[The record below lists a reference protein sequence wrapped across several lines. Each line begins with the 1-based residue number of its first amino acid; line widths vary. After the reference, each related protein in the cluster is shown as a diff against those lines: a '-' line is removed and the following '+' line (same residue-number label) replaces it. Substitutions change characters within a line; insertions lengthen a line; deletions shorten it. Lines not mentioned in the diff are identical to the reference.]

1 MENST
6 GDGKQ
11 LSLART
17 FRRPQYAWPATWS
30 YHKPNAL
37 AGTTGERRIPGGGTT
52 TDDSAAGVRRR
63 KLKRR
68 RLRQQQKSK
77 RRIFIQE
84 IAPTHP
90 RKLGKQEREP
100 SSSDMEMVTWVW
112 GLGVGKF
119 RGAGAFGENQRLAG
133 VVFRRTM
140 SSSRSRRIRESR
152 NRATVVAEKRGAE
165 RGRWVR
171 RTTMT
176 PTQLCDVSRL
186 AGPPSEEPKLE
197 ANADWPHCPG
207 RWRFIGDSTVGLV
220 TWPPRRCPVSHTDP
234 F

>member
-1 MENST
+1 M
-6 GDGKQ
+6 G
-11 LSLART
+11 
-17 FRRPQYAWPATWS
+17 
-30 YHKPNAL
+30 
-37 AGTTGERRIPGGGTT
+37 
-52 TDDSAAGVRRR
+52 
-63 KLKRR
+63 
-68 RLRQQQKSK
+68 
-77 RRIFIQE
+77 
-84 IAPTHP
+84 
-90 RKLGKQEREP
+90 
-100 SSSDMEMVTWVW
+100 M
-112 GLGVGKF
+112 GLGS
-119 RGAGAFGENQRLAG
+119 GEI
-133 VVFRRTM
+133 
-140 SSSRSRRIRESR
+140 SRSRGIWGKSAPGWRRFSTDDVVVEEPKNRGIGESR